1 MRLPERGEHPAARN
15 PDKAAGDHIAEEMVV
30 GADQADRDSG
40 DRKRVKRAP
49 SRIIDPQY
57 RDHRAS
63 DGGVAGGERCIG
75 VPAME
80 EIEAVGAVAQERRV
94 VISERVGPGA
104 AEHELEMDLG
114 QFRDDQ
120 AQAAE
125 KRAILQARKGTARQV
140 HQPEDD
146 ENDDGER
153 HHRIG
158 RVSERCEGFGTRHR
172 VVEKQRDRPVE
183 PLVRNSG
190 RDRGSGKAKC
200 PFLQRIHR
208 LVDYHIFRALAG
220 GLLNE
225 R

>member
-1 MRLPERGEHPAARN
+1 
-15 PDKAAGDHIAEEMVV
+15 
-30 GADQADRDSG
+30 
-40 DRKRVKRAP
+40 
-49 SRIIDPQY
+49 
-57 RDHRAS
+57 
-63 DGGVAGGERCIG
+63 
-75 VPAME
+75 
-80 EIEAVGAVAQERRV
+80 
-94 VISERVGPGA
+94 
-104 AEHELEMDLG
+104 MDLG

-190 RDRGSGKAKC
+190 RDRGSGKAQC

-220 GLLNE
+220 GRETTAAKRETPAAAVCAGTGACRLAFSLCVIAGGSDLPF
-225 R
+225 RSSFDLAAL